1 MDIINNN
8 NSGLLKKGCVATVG
22 FFDGLHLGHR
32 YLIEELKTQAAQQ
45 QLKSLVIT
53 FSVHPRKV
61 LHSDFQPMLLTSLN
75 EKLEQLATTGVD
87 ACVVLDFSLEM
98 AQLSAQQFLKDILQE
113 RFSVQTLLVGH
124 DHRFGHNRVEGFEDY
139 LRYGQQMGMS
149 LIKANRY
156 TTNELNH
163 ISSSEIRKALNA
175 GELANANAMLG
186 YEFGF
191 SGKVVDGFKVGRKI
205 GFPTANIEPEDTD
218 KLIPT
223 TGVYDVKLK
232 IDGIMHR
239 GMMNI
244 GNRPTLQNG
253 LKRSIEV
260 NIFDFNKDI
269 YNERVEVK
277 FVRRI
282 RDEIKFENIDALI
295 AQLTRDKEFI
305 LNTI

>member
-8 NSGLLKKGCVATVG
+8 NSGLLKQGCVATVG

-75 EKLEQLATTGVD
+75 EKLEQLATTGVN

>member
-8 NSGLLKKGCVATVG
+8 NSGLLKQGCVATVG

>member
-8 NSGLLKKGCVATVG
+8 NSGLLKQGCVATVG

-163 ISSSEIRKALNA
+163 ISSSEIRKALNT

>member
-8 NSGLLKKGCVATVG
+8 NSGLLKQGCVATVG

-32 YLIEELKTQAAQQ
+32 YLIEELKTQAAQH
-45 QLKSLVIT
+45 QLKSLIIT

-75 EKLEQLATTGVD
+75 EKLEQLATTGMD

-98 AQLSAQQFLKDILQE
+98 AQLSAQQFLKNILQE

-163 ISSSEIRKALNA
+163 ISSSEIRKALNE

-232 IDGIMHR
+232 IDGMMHR

>member
-8 NSGLLKKGCVATVG
+8 NSGLLKQGCVATVG

-139 LRYGQQMGMS
+139 SRYGQQMGMS

-163 ISSSEIRKALNA
+163 ISSSEIRKALNT

-223 TGVYDVKLK
+223 MGVYDVKLK

>member
-8 NSGLLKKGCVATVG
+8 NSGLLKQGCVATVG

-87 ACVVLDFSLEM
+87 ACVVLDFSLEI

-163 ISSSEIRKALNA
+163 ISSSEIRKALNT